1 MVLNIENLGIIKQAR
16 IDLSKQFI
24 LFCGRNST
32 GKTYAS
38 YILQAFFEDGSIYPL
53 ACIKGIID
61 QLLETGTFKITEE
74 YIHEWLEAN
83 CKSVMEHTGSI
94 FGISDTT
101 RDKHFSK
108 FNLFVTYTKIDFEN
122 TLRTP
127 INAQMTE
134 GAFIWKIIKEEH
146 SDIVKIESNQDLSVL
161 SNTNSIRT
169 AALICNILR
178 NLAFRDTSNVRMLTV
193 ERNSIYTFKTELSLS
208 RNELIDQIQQ
218 AGKSDINVFDIVTR
232 SSRRYP
238 QAIRSSLRI
247 ANDLETVSKYE
258 SPFACIADD
267 IEKNMLLGEV
277 SMTKNGDVE
286 FHAYG
291 MAKSKKLPFHL
302 SSSIVKTMASLVIY
316 LRHIA
321 KIGDTLIV
329 DEPEMNFHPDVQ
341 ILLARIF
348 AMLTNMGL
356 RIIVSTHS
364 DYIIRELN
372 NLIMAYAILNKNNED
387 SIISDLGYTKKMLLN
402 YNEVTVLYFNKTSKT
417 IVNVTPLP
425 IDQEGFT
432 MDTIDSTINNQNV
445 AAEILYARLLEVQ

>member
-1 MVLNIENLGIIKQAR
+1 
-16 IDLSKQFI
+16 
-24 LFCGRNST
+24 
-32 GKTYAS
+32 
-38 YILQAFFEDGSIYPL
+38 
-53 ACIKGIID
+53 
-61 QLLETGTFKITEE
+61 
-74 YIHEWLEAN
+74 
-83 CKSVMEHTGSI
+83 
-94 FGISDTT
+94 
-101 RDKHFSK
+101 
-108 FNLFVTYTKIDFEN
+108 
-122 TLRTP
+122 
-127 INAQMTE
+127 MTE
-134 GAFIWKIIKEEH
+134 GAFIWKITKEEH
-146 SDIVKIESNQDLSVL
+146 SDVVKIESNQDLSVL

-277 SMTKNGDVE
+277 SMTKKGDVE

-372 NLIMAYAILNKNNED
+372 NLIMAYAILNKKDDD
-387 SIISDLGYTKKMLLN
+387 SIILDLGYTKEMLLN